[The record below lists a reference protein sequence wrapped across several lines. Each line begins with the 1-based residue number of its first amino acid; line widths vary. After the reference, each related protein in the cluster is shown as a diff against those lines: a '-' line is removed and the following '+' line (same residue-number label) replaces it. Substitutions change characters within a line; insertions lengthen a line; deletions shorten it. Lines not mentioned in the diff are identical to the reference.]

1 MKRRAKRASGGE
13 KIEVIVLAGSPYSP
27 FASLLALNLD
37 RRGFIVYIT
46 VSSEAEAEAVKSL
59 RTDDV
64 HPLYFDSTS
73 VSRLGIPIRTTLTG
87 MAAKLDCEFSYQ
99 FQ

>member
-27 FASLLALNLD
+27 FASLLASDLD

-46 VSSEAEAEAVKSL
+46 VSTQAEEEAVKSL
-59 RTDDV
+59 RAKDV
-64 HPLYFDSTS
+64 RPLFFELTS
-73 VSRLGIPIRTTLTG
+73 VSQLIFL
-87 MAAKLDCEFSYQ
+87 Q
-99 FQ
+99 